1 MHSQMSYSG
10 TKLDKTMNPE
20 QFNQVVEAILAGKYS
35 WACVLILRF
44 AGYNP
49 LHYIPYRTYNRLAKE
64 NCQVGKGHQDK
75 ADSINTEQL
84 SAATKSDGRGSRK
97 CLSKITDIDYLE
109 IVNEQ
114 HAQVRGGNL
123 EPWLE
128 SSSLKSEGLLS
139 NCQGLSAYN

>member
-49 LHYIPYRTYNRLAKE
+49 LNYIPYRTYNRLAKE
-64 NCQVGKGHQDK
+64 NCPIGKGHQDK
-75 ADSINTEQL
+75 TDSINTEQL

-114 HAQVRGGNL
+114 HQQVRGGNL

-128 SSSLKSEGLLS
+128 SNSLKSEWLLS
-139 NCQGLSAYN
+139 NDQGFSGYN